1 MLTFQVQWSKTRCSF
16 VLFFFLFKNKKKHF
30 KSCST
35 FFLSTVSS
43 YLKMEYVASQV
54 LFLLISS
61 VHGTSL
67 AVTATEEPCC
77 AHAHS
82 PLYQTS
88 AAAQR

>member
-54 LFLLISS
+54 LFYSS
-61 VHGTSL
+61 RPY
-67 AVTATEEPCC
+67 TEHLCSGC
-77 AHAHS
+77 DSH
-82 PLYQTS
+82 
-88 AAAQR
+88 